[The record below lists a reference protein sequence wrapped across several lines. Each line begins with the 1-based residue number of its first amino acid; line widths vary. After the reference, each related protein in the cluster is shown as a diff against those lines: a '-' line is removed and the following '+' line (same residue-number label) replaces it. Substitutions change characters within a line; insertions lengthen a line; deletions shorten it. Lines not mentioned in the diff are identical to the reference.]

1 MPPMKA
7 AALSEL
13 EYLNNYTSEREN
25 NSFQKSHGKGKL
37 LESYGALLQRGE
49 PSSPGLVRDSQRTGR
64 DL

>member
-13 EYLNNYTSEREN
+13 EYLNNYTFEREN

-37 LESYGALLQRGE
+37 LESYGALL
-49 PSSPGLVRDSQRTGR
+49 
-64 DL
+64 